1 MLDLAF
7 IAQVARGVV
16 GRLMADPA
24 FMQKLLIEELITV
37 GLSIA
42 YELQQRGDN
51 FVRELDLVAVN
62 TLALMGATGALVWL
76 VAPSRSYGAV
86 HKFPWQNMLH
96 NLPNH
101 VFDASTPY
109 RRFSVGSRIAS
120 LFAKVKALPRSSHTF
135 CFKLNRSQKES
146 KSPFIKLCTALQAG
160 ELCAVGSMAGAAQSL
175 LGAGL
180 VRLHQ
185 MKDPEFKP
193 SLPVPELKRSSGG
206 LAAYMSLVA
215 NLRYQI
221 VSGVDR
227 FAPLHTL
234 STSYVAFTTETDVP
248 R

>member
-1 MLDLAF
+1 MPPFLPGLLFAQQVTGICALLDLASNV
-7 IAQVARGVV
+7 QVARGVV

-120 LFAKVKALPRSSHTF
+120 LFAKVKPLPRSSHTIRP
-135 CFKLNRSQKES
+135 KLGR
-146 KSPFIKLCTALQAG
+146 
-160 ELCAVGSMAGAAQSL
+160 
-175 LGAGL
+175 
-180 VRLHQ
+180 
-185 MKDPEFKP
+185 
-193 SLPVPELKRSSGG
+193 
-206 LAAYMSLVA
+206 
-215 NLRYQI
+215 
-221 VSGVDR
+221 
-227 FAPLHTL
+227 
-234 STSYVAFTTETDVP
+234 
-248 R
+248 

>member
-7 IAQVARGVV
+7 FAQVARGVV

-120 LFAKVKALPRSSHTF
+120 LFAKVKPLMKQSHFLP
-135 CFKLNRSQKES
+135 KLDGSQEAS
-146 KSPFIKLCTALQAG
+146 KKPIIELCTALQAG

-234 STSYVAFTTETDVP
+234 STLYVDD
-248 R
+248 RD